1 MPLTTPLPTGF
12 SEQIH
17 ELLPEEAPLL
27 LRALDEEPSVSIR
40 LNARKT
46 KGIDLPLPLGE
57 AVPWAGPWISVHP
70 SPQIRFGMQAVTTC
84 RKLLRCYSAL

>member
-12 SEQIH
+12 IQQIH
-17 ELLPEEAPLL
+17 ELLPEEAPAL

-46 KGIDLPLPLGE
+46 EGLLPGSASFLHRRSALACRLLLRTGSFFDAPQPGE
-57 AVPWAGPWISVHP
+57 AP
-70 SPQIRFGMQAVTTC
+70 
-84 RKLLRCYSAL
+84 LR